1 MQSTTPCPY
10 SFEAFPPGIA
20 PQTGTRA
27 AITSDYRRAEHEMV
41 GRLLDEIGPSSD
53 DGPVMD
59 LAWRLASTLRD
70 ESARQAT
77 EGLAQMLLQEFSL
90 SSEEGIALMC
100 LAESVLRIPDTATRD
115 ALIRD
120 KISKGRWSAHLGH
133 SPSLFVNA
141 AVWGLLLTGRLYAAH
156 QGSGPQAALAGLV
169 EKGGEPLVRRA
180 VDAAMRLLGDQF
192 VAGRTVEQALDRSRA
207 QVARGYTHSYDML
220 GEAAMTEADALRYT
234 AAYEHAIHRIGA
246 SCRDGTPYEVPGISI
261 KLSALHPRY
270 ARSQQARVQGELYP
284 RLLSLARAARGHGM
298 GLNIDAEE
306 AARLDLSLDL
316 LERLCGEPDLEGWNG
331 LGFVVQAYQKRSLRL
346 IEHLVALAR
355 RGGRRLMV
363 RLVKGAYWDSEIK
376 LAQVQGLQDYP
387 VFTRKPHTD
396 IAYLACARRL
406 LAAPDAVFP
415 QFATHNAHTL
425 AAVYHLAGPQGFRPG
440 QYEFQC
446 LHGMGEPLYDQ
457 VVGAARDGGLGR
469 PCRIYAPVGPHDT
482 LLAYL
487 VRRLLENGANTSF
500 VHRVADHVLPLEAV
514 IVDPVAAAR
523 DIGAGGGSVG
533 APDPRIPLPPNLYGA
548 ERVNS
553 RGLDWS
559 DEACL
564 LQLSHRLAGAAGRTW
579 LARPLLDDQAA
590 PGPLLEIRSPAH
602 RGDLVG
608 HVQEASPADLEL
620 ALVRAGHAARLWR
633 DTAPAERAAILRRA
647 ADGMEDEREAL
658 AALMVREAGKT
669 LPNAF
674 GEVRE
679 TVDFLRYYAAR
690 ATDGFDG
697 ALHRPLGI
705 VACISPWNFPLSI
718 FTGQVAAALAAGN
731 TVVAKPAEQT
741 PLIAAEAV
749 RILRA
754 AGVPPGAL
762 QMLPGR
768 GASIGAGLVAD
779 ARVQGVL
786 FTGSVEVARDM
797 RRVLAE
803 RLGSDGRSIPL
814 IAETGG
820 LNAMIVDSS
829 ALPEQVVADVMESAF
844 DSAGQRC
851 SALRLLCLQEDV
863 ADRILAMLR
872 GAMDEYRIGRPDRL
886 ETDAGPV
893 IDEAARDDIERHVAA
908 MRDAGRPVH
917 RSGRLDAEECRQGC
931 FVAPT
936 LIELERPDQLR
947 REVFGPVLHVVRFA
961 GRHLDSLLEQVNDL
975 GYGLTLGLHTRID
988 DTVARVLDRAR
999 VGNVYVNRNM
1009 IGAVVGVQP
1018 FGGEGMSG
1026 TGPKAGG
1033 PLYLPRLLSSAPPDI
1048 AIRALAPHPPAPAWL
1063 QPTRPARPL
1072 AALWDWARDQG
1083 MAELADRCATYAA
1096 RLPEIAA
1103 ATLPGPTG
1111 QLDVYALRPRGR
1123 VLCIADETS
1132 DLLAQLAAALST
1144 GNEALWQ
1151 AGHQTAALHASLP
1164 AGVAGHVAVA
1174 DPAASSFDA
1183 VLVHAVGNRLKSILR
1198 QLARR
1203 AGAIV
1208 PVVDLAPGDA
1218 AIPLERLLVER
1229 SVSINTAAAGGNA
1242 SLMTMG

>member
-1 MQSTTPCPY
+1 MQSTTPCPIPFE
-10 SFEAFPPGIA
+10 SFSPGLA
-20 PQTGTRA
+20 PQTGERA
-27 AITSDYRRAEHEMV
+27 TITSDTRRAEHEMV
-41 GRLLDEIGPSSD
+41 GRLLDAIEPPTDNGPA
-53 DGPVMD
+53 ME

-70 ESARQAT
+70 QTGLPAT

-100 LAESVLRIPDTATRD
+100 LAESILRIPDTATQD

-133 SPSLFVNA
+133 SSSLFVNA

-156 QGSGPQAALAGLV
+156 QGSGPQAALAGLI

-220 GEAAMTEADALRYT
+220 GEAAMTEADALRY
-234 AAYEHAIHRIGA
+234 ASAYDQAIHRIGA
-246 SCRDGTPYEVPGISI
+246 SCRSGTPHEVPGISI

-270 ARSQQARVQGELYP
+270 VRSQRARVQSELYP
-284 RLLSLARAARGHGM
+284 RLLSLARAARGYGM
-298 GLNIDAEE
+298 GINIDAEE

-316 LERLCGEPDLEGWNG
+316 LERLCAEPDLAGWDG

-346 IEHLVALAR
+346 IDHLAALAR
-355 RGGRRLMV
+355 RSGHRLMV

-376 LAQVQGLQDYP
+376 LAQVQGLPDYP
-387 VFTRKPHTD
+387 VYTRKPHTD

-425 AAVYHLAGPQGFRPG
+425 AAVYHLAGPADFRPG

-457 VVGAARDGGLGR
+457 IVGTDGLDR

-500 VHRVADHVLPLEAV
+500 VHRVADRGLPLEAV

-523 DIGAGGGSVG
+523 DIGAGGGPVG
-533 APDPRIPLPPNLYGA
+533 APDPRIPLPPDLYGL
-548 ERVNS
+548 ERANS

-559 DEACL
+559 DESCL
-564 LQLSHRLAGAAGRTW
+564 LRLSHRLAGAAARTW
-579 LARPLLDDQAA
+579 LARPLLDDEVA
-590 PGPLLEIRSPAH
+590 PGPRLDVRNPAH

-608 HVQEASPADLEL
+608 HVQEASPADLEF
-620 ALVRAGHAARLWR
+620 ALIRADHATRLWR

-647 ADGMEDEREAL
+647 ADGVEEEREAL

-679 TVDFLRYYAAR
+679 TVDFLLYYAAR
-690 ATDGFDG
+690 AAEGFDS
-697 ALHRPLGI
+697 APHRPLGI

-749 RILRA
+749 RKLRA

-768 GASIGAGLVAD
+768 GESVGAGLVAD
-779 ARVQGVL
+779 ERVQGVL
-786 FTGSVEVARDM
+786 FTGSVAVARDM

-803 RLGSDGRSIPL
+803 RLGAGGRSIPL
-814 IAETGG
+814 VAETGG
-820 LNAMIVDSS
+820 LNTMIVDSS

-851 SALRLLCLQEDV
+851 SALRLLCLQEDI
-863 ADRILAMLR
+863 ADRMLAMLR
-872 GAMDEYRIGRPDRL
+872 GAMDEYRTGRPDCL

-893 IDEAARDDIERHVAA
+893 IDEAARDDIERHIAA
-908 MRDAGRPVH
+908 MRDAGHPIFRA
-917 RSGRLDAEECRQGC
+917 GRLDPDECRHGC

-961 GRHLDSLLEQVNDL
+961 GRHLDRLLEQVNAL

-988 DTVARVLDRAR
+988 DTVALVLDRAR
-999 VGNVYVNRNM
+999 VGNIYVNRNM

-1018 FGGEGMSG
+1018 FGGEGLSG

-1033 PLYLPRLLSSAPPDI
+1033 PLYVPRLLSAAPPDI
-1048 AIRALAPHPPAPAWL
+1048 AIRALASHPPAPAWL
-1063 QPTRPARPL
+1063 QPVRPGRPL
-1072 AALWDWARDQG
+1072 AILWDWAREQG
-1083 MAELADRCATYAA
+1083 MAELADRCAAYAA
-1096 RLPEIAA
+1096 RLPETAA

-1123 VLCIADETS
+1123 VLCIADEAS
-1132 DLLAQLAAALST
+1132 DLLAQLAATLAT
-1144 GNEALWQ
+1144 GNDALWQ
-1151 AGHQTAALHASLP
+1151 ASHQAAALHASLP
-1164 AGVAGHVAVA
+1164 ADIAGHVTVA
-1174 DPAASSFDA
+1174 DPAASPFDA
-1183 VLVHAVGNRLKSILR
+1183 VLVHAMGNRLKSILR

-1203 AGAIV
+1203 EGPLV
-1208 PVVDLAPGDA
+1208 PVIDLAPGDA

-1229 SVSINTAAAGGNA
+1229 SISINTAAAGGNA
-1242 SLMTMG
+1242 SLMTMD

>member
-1 MQSTTPCPY
+1 MQSTTPCPIP
-10 SFEAFPPGIA
+10 FEAFAAGLA
-20 PQTGTRA
+20 PQTGERA
-27 AITSDYRRAEHEMV
+27 AITADYRRAEHELV
-41 GRLLDEIGPSSD
+41 GRLLDELEPPPD
-53 DGPVMD
+53 NGPVMD

-70 ESARQAT
+70 QAGLPAT
-77 EGLAQMLLQEFSL
+77 ESLAQMLLQEFSL

-100 LAESVLRIPDTATRD
+100 LAESVLRIPDTATQD

-133 SPSLFVNA
+133 SPSPFVNA
-141 AVWGLLLTGRLYAAH
+141 AIWGLLLTGRLYAAH
-156 QGSGPQAALAGLV
+156 QGSGLQAALAGLV

-207 QVARGYTHSYDML
+207 QIARGYTHSYDML

-234 AAYEHAIHRIGA
+234 RAYEQAIHLIGA
-246 SCRDGTPYEVPGISI
+246 SAKGGTPREVPGISI

-270 ARSQQARVQGELYP
+270 TRNQKARVLEELYP
-284 RLLSLARAARGHGM
+284 RLLSLARAARGHGL
-298 GLNIDAEE
+298 GINIDAEE
-306 AARLDLSLDL
+306 TARLDLSLDL
-316 LERLCGEPDLEGWNG
+316 LERLCGEPDLAEWDG

-346 IEHLVALAR
+346 IDHLTALAR
-355 RGGRRLMV
+355 RSGHRLMI

-376 LAQVQGLQDYP
+376 LAQVQGLPDYP
-387 VFTRKPHTD
+387 VYTRKPHTD
-396 IAYLACARRL
+396 IAYLACARKL

-415 QFATHNAHTL
+415 QFATHNAHTV
-425 AAVYHLAGPQGFRPG
+425 AAIYHLAGPADFRPG

-457 VVGAARDGGLGR
+457 IVGTARNGGLDR

-500 VHRVADHVLPLEAV
+500 VHRVADRELPLEAV
-514 IVDPVAAAR
+514 VVDPVAAAR
-523 DIGAGGGSVG
+523 DIGAGGGPVG
-533 APDPRIPLPPNLYGA
+533 APDPRIALPPDLYGA
-548 ERVNS
+548 ERANS
-553 RGLDWS
+553 QGLDWS
-559 DEACL
+559 DEASL
-564 LQLSHRLAGAAGRTW
+564 LRLSHRLAGAAGRTW
-579 LARPLLDDQAA
+579 LACPLLDDEVD
-590 PGPLLEIRSPAH
+590 PGPRVEIRNPAH

-608 HVQEASPADLEL
+608 HVQEASPADLER
-620 ALVRAGHAARLWR
+620 ALTRAAHAVRLWR
-633 DTAPAERAAILRRA
+633 DTAPAERAAVLRRA
-647 ADGMEDEREAL
+647 ANGMEEAREAL

-679 TVDFLRYYAAR
+679 TIDFLRYYAAR
-690 ATDGFDG
+690 ATDGFDS
-697 ALHRPLGI
+697 AVHRPLGI

-741 PLIAAEAV
+741 PLVAAESV

-768 GASIGAGLVAD
+768 GESVGAGLVAD
-779 ARVQGVL
+779 GRVQGVL
-786 FTGSVEVARDM
+786 FTGSVAVARDM

-803 RLGSDGRSIPL
+803 RLGANGRSIPL

-851 SALRLLCLQEDV
+851 SALRLLCLQEDI
-863 ADRILAMLR
+863 ADRVLAMLR
-872 GAMDEYRIGRPDRL
+872 GAMDEYRTGRPDRL
-886 ETDAGPV
+886 DTDAGPV
-893 IDEAARDDIERHVAA
+893 IDEAARDDIEGHVAA
-908 MRDAGRPVH
+908 MLNAGRPVY
-917 RSGRLDAEECRQGC
+917 RAGRQDPDECRHGC

-961 GRHLDSLLEQVNDL
+961 GRRLDRLLEQVNAL

-988 DTVARVLDRAR
+988 ETVALVLDRAR
-999 VGNVYVNRNM
+999 VGNIYVNRNM

-1018 FGGEGMSG
+1018 FGGEGLSG

-1033 PLYLPRLLSSAPPDI
+1033 PLYLPRLLSAAPPDT
-1048 AIRALAPHPPAPAWL
+1048 AIRALAAHPPAPAWL
-1063 QPTRPARPL
+1063 RRDHPARPL
-1072 AALWDWARDQG
+1072 AALWDWARAQG
-1083 MAELADRCATYAA
+1083 MEKLARRCGAYAA
-1096 RLPEIAA
+1096 RLPESAM

-1111 QLDVYALRPRGR
+1111 QLDVYALRPRGK
-1123 VLCIADETS
+1123 VLCVADEPS
-1132 DLLAQLAAALST
+1132 DLLAQLAAVLAT
-1144 GNEALWQ
+1144 GNDALWQ
-1151 AGHQTAALHASLP
+1151 TSHEAAALHASLP
-1164 AGVAGHVAVA
+1164 ADIARHVAVA
-1174 DPAASSFDA
+1174 DPAESPFDA

-1203 AGAIV
+1203 AGPIV
-1208 PVVDLAPGDA
+1208 PLIDLAPGDA

-1242 SLMTMG
+1242 SLMAMA